1 MTRLSADSMAQATL
15 HAGIRPSAQAHLFK
29 AVRRAMDGE
38 TVSLPTRMN
47 NKLTRAL
54 YDTFWHLPLAEHL
67 RTRLLRGH
75 DLNQKLAQRLLEVE
89 DLDHRAF
96 LADAARDLPEHQ
108 ATIEDAIRCENL
120 LAVVEAVFLWLCASR
135 GKTLD
140 AAVVDLPVDLDA
152 LGAARAAF
160 GHSGHYRGDTAVA
173 RHSRFHERLDTSSH
187 VALARSVL
195 LLHEKVNE
203 ERKRAPWVWEDQG
216 VLRSDVDVERPS
228 DSALQV
234 GLAWRND
241 YYLYPLKSVAGQLAK
256 VKVR

>member
-1 MTRLSADSMAQATL
+1 MTRLSADSMEQATL
-15 HAGIRPSAQAHLFK
+15 HAGIGPSALARLFK

-47 NKLTRAL
+47 NKLTGDL
-54 YDTFWHLPLAEHL
+54 YDTFWRLPLAEYL

-75 DLNQKLAQRLLEVE
+75 DLNQKLAERLLVVE
-89 DLDHRAF
+89 DLDRRAF
-96 LADAARDLPEHQ
+96 LTHATRDLPEHR

-120 LAVVEAVFLWLCASR
+120 LAVVEAVFLWLCASK

-140 AAVVDLPVDLDA
+140 VAVTDLPVDLDA

-173 RHSRFHERLDTSSH
+173 RHNWFHERLDTSSPI
-187 VALARSVL
+187 ALARSVL

-228 DSALQV
+228 DRALQV

-241 YYLYPLKSVAGQLAK
+241 YYLYPLKSIAGQLAE
-256 VKVR
+256 VQQ